1 MTDERTPPPTDHFAQ
16 LMGRRVLSPE
26 ELAASAP
33 VWATPTAPEPAPTS
47 PAVPAEVELPVTEQA
62 PAASPAWSSFEQ
74 QAPAVQPEPT
84 PAPALAPTAWDTFPQ
99 AAPAAWLTSA
109 AEAPVAPAPVAE
121 PTPAPA
127 PASAP
132 TPTFSTPFDAAPAFT
147 LPEAAPVFEA
157 PAPAPM
163 PQPAPVADPVP
174 AQPLDYDVAP
184 IVDERSSSK
193 ELEIIEAPAP
203 VNLRPPV
210 KESVGQYSADEWLDN
225 ALADMVRAGVSD
237 VHLVYIGGR
246 AQGTEELRIQAR
258 MDSDLEDVLSFYG
271 ADARK
276 IMNTLKTRS
285 RIDTSSSRVPGDG
298 LFPTNIDD
306 VDYRLRAVLLPT
318 FDGGEKI
325 VLRLPQTGTM
335 KLLGDLGATNENIA
349 AIQEL
354 LSLPGG
360 LTIIAGP
367 VGEGKTTTA
376 HACLMAIGT
385 DGRSTIAV
393 EDPVERILPGV
404 SQMEVNEDIGMGFG
418 DVMRFFVRAD
428 FDTLFIGEIRDAATA
443 AAAVRMAK
451 AGRRVVSTIHANNN
465 VTALLRLI
473 ELAEDS
479 PLSVLDAVNG
489 VISQRLVRKV
499 DVVRNGYYG
508 RTPIHEVLRVTDK
521 VIDALIENKSRASI
535 REAAADTSTTFEAN
549 LRHLIDRDITN
560 QAEARRVV
568 GHDV

>member
-1 MTDERTPPPTDHFAQ
+1 MTDEPTPPPTDHFAQ

-26 ELAASAP
+26 ELAAAAP
-33 VWATPTAPEPAPTS
+33 VWTTSAVTEPVVGVAQPEAPEVVPVSPVWASFEAQQPAVAEPATDAPTAQSAWDALPQADTTAWVPAPADELFDAKTDQATPTVAPAAALEETPAPTFDASPAAPVEPAPV
-47 PAVPAEVELPVTEQA
+47 PHAVEEPV
-62 PAASPAWSSFEQ
+62 
-74 QAPAVQPEPT
+74 
-84 PAPALAPTAWDTFPQ
+84 
-99 AAPAAWLTSA
+99 AAP
-109 AEAPVAPAPVAE
+109 PID
-121 PTPAPA
+121 
-127 PASAP
+127 
-132 TPTFSTPFDAAPAFT
+132 FDA
-147 LPEAAPVFEA
+147 
-157 PAPAPM
+157 
-163 PQPAPVADPVP
+163 
-174 AQPLDYDVAP
+174 AP
-184 IVDERSSSK
+184 IVDEQSTSK
-193 ELEIIEAPAP
+193 ELELIEAPAP

-210 KESVGQYSADEWLDN
+210 KESVGVYPADEWLDN

-237 VHLVYIGGR
+237 VHLVFVGNR

-258 MDSDLEDVLSFYG
+258 MDSDLEDVLSFLG
-271 ADARK
+271 NDARK
-276 IMNTLKTRS
+276 IMNKLKTAS

-298 LFPTNIDD
+298 LFPATIDG

-325 VLRLPQTGTM
+325 VLRLPQTGSM
-335 KLLGDLGATNENIA
+335 KLLGDLGATNENVA

-354 LSLPGG
+354 LALPGG

-404 SQMEVNEDIGMGFG
+404 SQMEVVEEIGMGFG

-499 DVVRNGYYG
+499 DIARNGYYG
-508 RTPIHEVLRVTDK
+508 RTPIHEVLRVTDR
-521 VIDALIENKSRASI
+521 VIDALIENKSRAAI
-535 REAAADTSTTFEAN
+535 REAAADTSTTFEDN
-549 LRHLIDRDITN
+549 LQQLIKREITN